1 LAKEYPSVDEFKE
14 VSWVQP
20 KNRSAER
27 AGSLLMDREHCKIF
41 PSSKQRRIGMRTRN
55 SIILAALVSFVRPQ
69 VLSAQAFGE
78 YGRASGGVGG
88 RQSSANSKAAK
99 TQSQNKGKA
108 IIQGVGDLGGRPV
121 PSSLIVASKKA
132 ALYPRQDDET
142 EKIAELVQGDALI
155 PMAQSNGGNDW
166 YMVKTQ
172 KGMIGWIR
180 SSDVSKETY
189 K

>member
-1 LAKEYPSVDEFKE
+1 
-14 VSWVQP
+14 
-20 KNRSAER
+20 
-27 AGSLLMDREHCKIF
+27 M
-41 PSSKQRRIGMRTRN
+41 
-55 SIILAALVSFVRPQ
+55 
-69 VLSAQAFGE
+69 
-78 YGRASGGVGG
+78 
-88 RQSSANSKAAK
+88 
-99 TQSQNKGKA
+99 
-108 IIQGVGDLGGRPV
+108 
-121 PSSLIVASKKA
+121 IVASKKA